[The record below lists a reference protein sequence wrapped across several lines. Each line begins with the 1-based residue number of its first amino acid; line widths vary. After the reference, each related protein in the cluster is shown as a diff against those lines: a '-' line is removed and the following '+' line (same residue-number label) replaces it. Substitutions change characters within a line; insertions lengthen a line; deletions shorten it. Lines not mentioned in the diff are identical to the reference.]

1 LTTAT
6 VATPTYRRCADVI
19 LDAVDLV
26 RGARHASATLP
37 AKQADVVAARTW
49 IGNGNIGVL
58 SFNDYW
64 GWLAWDAEHVRQ
76 AIFSPP
82 RGA

>member
-1 LTTAT
+1 
-6 VATPTYRRCADVI
+6 
-19 LDAVDLV
+19 
-26 RGARHASATLP
+26 
-37 AKQADVVAARTW
+37 
-49 IGNGNIGVL
+49 VL